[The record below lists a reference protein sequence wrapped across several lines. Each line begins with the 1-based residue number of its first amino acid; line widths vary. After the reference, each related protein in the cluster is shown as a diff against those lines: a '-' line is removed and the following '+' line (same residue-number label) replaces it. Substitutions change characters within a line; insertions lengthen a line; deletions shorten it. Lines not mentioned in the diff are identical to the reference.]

1 MNLSRIIY
9 IMKSTA
15 TKLIVVSVVCLLVGY
30 VIGGFIGIP
39 PTISGNAG
47 GDIAKVSKFR
57 MAKVSS
63 QKSALEEK
71 LLSDTLELR
80 KTAFSLLFLTSRMDE
95 FSDLVALSEKAAGG
109 NETLHPSLTRLSNMK
124 ELSLNAYNAG
134 VEAAEAL
141 GQLAGGAKIGGGVV
155 DQATENLTLAYLMV
169 DRQLSAAKYFIAE
182 VDSYLKGKSVAANAE
197 LAEARDKWVV
207 YCATDAALN
216 ADELEMSQWQDV
228 TLLSAKEDLSSACNM
243 IRNLEQV
250 ALNNRVWDAV
260 IPSSGIQLCAK
271 EVPSANI
278 KFQEAMNLNESLNL
292 SFLSNVNVLANTNLA
307 DLRCIQCGAVAS
319 INDLGSVFNMEAI
332 ANAVSAKDLNLLNT
346 ELSNAFQA
354 SQLNSVNQMSALS
367 NSFMEGALN
376 SLIIIILK
384 ATED

>member
-1 MNLSRIIY
+1 
-9 IMKSTA
+9 MKSTA
-15 TKLIVVSVVCLLVGY
+15 TKFIVASVVCLLVGY

-39 PTISGNAG
+39 SITGGNAG

-57 MAKVSS
+57 MSKVSS
-63 QKSALEEK
+63 QKSAFEEK

-134 VEAAEAL
+134 VEAADVL
-141 GQLAGGAKIGGGVV
+141 GQLAGGAKIDGGVV
-155 DQATENLTLAYLMV
+155 DRATENLTLAYLMV

-216 ADELEMSQWQDV
+216 ADELEMAQWQDV
-228 TLLSAKEDLSSACNM
+228 SLLSAKEDLSSACNM

-250 ALNNRVWDAV
+250 ALNNSVWDTV

-307 DLRCIQCGAVAS
+307 DLRCIQCGAVAG
-319 INDLGSVFNMEAI
+319 INDLGSVFNMETI

-376 SLIIIILK
+376 TFLIIF
-384 ATED
+384 

>member
-95 FSDLVALSEKAAGG
+95 FSDLVELSEKAAGG

-124 ELSLNAYNAG
+124 ELSQNAYNAG
-134 VEAAEAL
+134 VEAAEVL
-141 GQLAGGAKIGGGVV
+141 GQLAGGAKIDGGVV

-216 ADELEMSQWQDV
+216 ADELEMAQWQDV

-250 ALNNRVWDAV
+250 ALNNSVWDAV

-278 KFQEAMNLNESLNL
+278 KFQEAMNLNEVIKLNEAIN
-292 SFLSNVNVLANTNLA
+292 SNFTAAVYANTNLA

-354 SQLNSVNQMSALS
+354 SQLNSVNQMAILS

-376 SLIIIILK
+376 FI
-384 ATED
+384 

>member
-15 TKLIVVSVVCLLVGY
+15 TKFIVVSVVCLLVGY

-39 PTISGNAG
+39 PTIVGNAG

-63 QKSALEEK
+63 QKSAFEEK

-95 FSDLVALSEKAAGG
+95 FFDLVELSEKAAGG

-134 VEAAEAL
+134 VEAADVL
-141 GQLAGGAKIGGGVV
+141 GQLAGGAKIDGGVV

-182 VDSYLKGKSVAANAE
+182 VDSYLKGKSVVANAE

-216 ADELEMSQWQDV
+216 ADELEMAQWQDV

-250 ALNNRVWDAV
+250 ALNNSVWDTV
-260 IPSSGIQLCAK
+260 IPNSGIQLCAK

-292 SFLSNVNVLANTNLA
+292 NVTANVLANTNLA
-307 DLRCIQCGAVAS
+307 DLRCIQCGAVAG
-319 INDLGSVFNMEAI
+319 INDLGSVFNMESI

-354 SQLNSVNQMSALS
+354 SQLNSVNQMSTLS

-376 SLIIIILK
+376 TFLIIF
-384 ATED
+384 

>member
-1 MNLSRIIY
+1 
-9 IMKSTA
+9 MKSTA
-15 TKLIVVSVVCLLVGY
+15 TKFIVASVVCLLVGY

-39 PTISGNAG
+39 SITGGNAG

-57 MAKVSS
+57 MSKVSS
-63 QKSALEEK
+63 QKSAFEEK

-95 FSDLVALSEKAAGG
+95 FSDLVELSEKAAGG
-109 NETLHPSLTRLSNMK
+109 NETLHPSLKRLSNMK
-124 ELSLNAYNAG
+124 ELSHNAYNAG
-134 VEAAEAL
+134 VEAAEVL

-155 DQATENLTLAYLMV
+155 DRATENLTLAYLMV

-182 VDSYLKGKSVAANAE
+182 VDSYLKGNSVAANAE

-216 ADELEMSQWQDV
+216 SDELEMAQWQDV

-250 ALNNRVWDAV
+250 ALNNSVWDTV

-292 SFLSNVNVLANTNLA
+292 NFNANVLANTNLA
-307 DLRCIQCGAVAS
+307 DLRCIQCGAVAG
-319 INDLGSVFNMEAI
+319 INDLGSVFNMESI

-354 SQLNSVNQMSALS
+354 SQLNSVNQIAILS

-376 SLIIIILK
+376 FI
-384 ATED
+384 

>member
-1 MNLSRIIY
+1 
-9 IMKSTA
+9 MKSTA
-15 TKLIVVSVVCLLVGY
+15 TKFIVVSVVCLLVGY

-39 PTISGNAG
+39 PTIVGNAG

-57 MAKVSS
+57 MSKVSS
-63 QKSALEEK
+63 QKSAFEEK

-95 FSDLVALSEKAAGG
+95 FSDLVELSEKAAGG

-124 ELSLNAYNAG
+124 ELSQNAYNAG
-134 VEAAEAL
+134 VEAAEVL

-216 ADELEMSQWQDV
+216 ADELEMAQWQDV
-228 TLLSAKEDLSSACNM
+228 TLLSAKEDLSTACNM

-250 ALNNRVWDAV
+250 ALNNSVWDTV
-260 IPSSGIQLCAK
+260 IPNAGISLWAK

-292 SFLSNVNVLANTNLA
+292 NLNAGVLANTNLA

-319 INDLGSVFNMEAI
+319 INDLGSVFKMESI
-332 ANAVSAKDLNLLNT
+332 ANAVSANDLNLLNT

-354 SQLNSVNQMSALS
+354 SQLNSVNQMAILS

-376 SLIIIILK
+376 FI
-384 ATED
+384 

>member
-15 TKLIVVSVVCLLVGY
+15 TKFIVVSVVCLLVGY

-95 FSDLVALSEKAAGG
+95 FSDLVELSEKAAGG

-124 ELSLNAYNAG
+124 ELSQNAYNAG
-134 VEAAEAL
+134 VEAADVL

-216 ADELEMSQWQDV
+216 ADELEMAQWQDV

-250 ALNNRVWDAV
+250 ALNNSVWDAV

-292 SFLSNVNVLANTNLA
+292 NVTANVLANTNLA
-307 DLRCIQCGAVAS
+307 DLRCIQCGAVAG
-319 INDLGSVFNMEAI
+319 INDLGSVFKMESI
-332 ANAVSAKDLNLLNT
+332 ANAVSAKNLNLLNT

-354 SQLNSVNQMSALS
+354 SQLNSVIQIAILS

-376 SLIIIILK
+376 FI
-384 ATED
+384 

>member
-15 TKLIVVSVVCLLVGY
+15 TKFIVVSVVCLLVGY
-30 VIGGFIGIP
+30 VIGGFIGLP
-39 PTISGNAG
+39 PITGGNAG

-57 MAKVSS
+57 MSKVSS
-63 QKSALEEK
+63 QKSAFEEK

-134 VEAAEAL
+134 VEAADVL

-216 ADELEMSQWQDV
+216 SDELEMAQWQDV

-250 ALNNRVWDAV
+250 ALNNSVWDTV
-260 IPSSGIQLCAK
+260 IPNAGISLWAK

-292 SFLSNVNVLANTNLA
+292 NLNAGVLANTNLA
-307 DLRCIQCGAVAS
+307 DLRCIQCWAVAG
-319 INDLGSVFNMEAI
+319 INDLGSVFNMESI
-332 ANAVSAKDLNLLNT
+332 ANAVSAEDLNLLNT

-367 NSFMEGALN
+367 NSFMNSALN
-376 SLIIIILK
+376 FI
-384 ATED
+384 

>member
-1 MNLSRIIY
+1 
-9 IMKSTA
+9 MKSTA
-15 TKLIVVSVVCLLVGY
+15 TKFIVASVVCLLVGY

-39 PTISGNAG
+39 SITGGNAG

-57 MAKVSS
+57 MSKVSS
-63 QKSALEEK
+63 QKSAFEEK

-134 VEAAEAL
+134 VEAAEIL

-216 ADELEMSQWQDV
+216 ADELEMAQWQDV

-250 ALNNRVWDAV
+250 ALNNSVWDAV

-292 SFLSNVNVLANTNLA
+292 NLNAGVLANTNLA
-307 DLRCIQCGAVAS
+307 DLRCIQCGAVAG
-319 INDLGSVFNMEAI
+319 INDLGSVFKMESI
-332 ANAVSAKDLNLLNT
+332 ANAVSAKNLNLLNT

-354 SQLNSVNQMSALS
+354 SQLNSVNQMAILS

-376 SLIIIILK
+376 FI
-384 ATED
+384 

>member
-1 MNLSRIIY
+1 
-9 IMKSTA
+9 MKSTA
-15 TKLIVVSVVCLLVGY
+15 TKFIVVSVVCLLVGY

-39 PTISGNAG
+39 PITGGNAG

-57 MAKVSS
+57 MSKVSS
-63 QKSALEEK
+63 QKSAFEEK

-95 FSDLVALSEKAAGG
+95 FSDLVELSEKAAGG

-124 ELSLNAYNAG
+124 ELSQNAYNAG
-134 VEAAEAL
+134 VEAAEVL

-216 ADELEMSQWQDV
+216 ADELEMAQWQDV

-307 DLRCIQCGAVAS
+307 DLRCIQCWAVAG
-319 INDLGSVFNMEAI
+319 INDLGSVFKMEAI

>member
-1 MNLSRIIY
+1 MNLSRNVY

-15 TKLIVVSVVCLLVGY
+15 TKLIVVSVVCLFVGY

-95 FSDLVALSEKAAGG
+95 FSDLVELSEKAAGG

-124 ELSLNAYNAG
+124 ELSQNAYNAG

-141 GQLAGGAKIGGGVV
+141 GQLAGGAKIDGGVV

-216 ADELEMSQWQDV
+216 SDELEMAQWQDV

-250 ALNNRVWDAV
+250 ALNNSVWDAV
-260 IPSSGIQLCAK
+260 IPNAGISLWAK

-292 SFLSNVNVLANTNLA
+292 NARVLANTNLA
-307 DLRCIQCGAVAS
+307 DLRCIQCGAVAG
-319 INDLGSVFNMEAI
+319 INDLGSVFNMETI
-332 ANAVSAKDLNLLNT
+332 ANAVSAKNLNLLNT

-354 SQLNSVNQMSALS
+354 SQLNSLNQMAILS

-376 SLIIIILK
+376 FI
-384 ATED
+384 

>member
-1 MNLSRIIY
+1 MNLSRNVY

-15 TKLIVVSVVCLLVGY
+15 IKFIVVSVVCLLVGY

-39 PTISGNAG
+39 PTIVGNAG

-57 MAKVSS
+57 MSKVSS
-63 QKSALEEK
+63 QKSAFEEK

-124 ELSLNAYNAG
+124 ELSQNAYNAG
-134 VEAAEAL
+134 VEAADVL

-216 ADELEMSQWQDV
+216 ADELEMAQWQDV

-250 ALNNRVWDAV
+250 ALNNSVWDAV

-292 SFLSNVNVLANTNLA
+292 NFNANVLANTNLA
-307 DLRCIQCGAVAS
+307 DLRCIQCGAVAG
-319 INDLGSVFNMEAI
+319 INDLGSVFKMESI
-332 ANAVSAKDLNLLNT
+332 ANAVSANDLNLLNT

-367 NSFMEGALN
+367 NSVMEGALN
-376 SLIIIILK
+376 FLFFFF
-384 ATED
+384 

>member
-1 MNLSRIIY
+1 
-9 IMKSTA
+9 MKSTS

-39 PTISGNAG
+39 PTIVGNAG

-63 QKSALEEK
+63 QKSAFEEK

-95 FSDLVALSEKAAGG
+95 FSDLVELSEKAAGG

-216 ADELEMSQWQDV
+216 SDELEMAQWQDV

-250 ALNNRVWDAV
+250 ALNNSVWDAV

-292 SFLSNVNVLANTNLA
+292 NLNAGVLANTNLA

-319 INDLGSVFNMEAI
+319 INDLGSVFKMESI
-332 ANAVSAKDLNLLNT
+332 ANAVSANDLNLLNT

-354 SQLNSVNQMSALS
+354 SQLNSVNQMAILS

-376 SLIIIILK
+376 FI
-384 ATED
+384 

>member
-1 MNLSRIIY
+1 MNLSRNVY

-15 TKLIVVSVVCLLVGY
+15 TKFIVVSVVCLLVGY

-39 PTISGNAG
+39 PTIVGNAG

-57 MAKVSS
+57 MAKVST
-63 QKSALEEK
+63 QKSAFEEK

-134 VEAAEAL
+134 VEAADVL

-182 VDSYLKGKSVAANAE
+182 VDSYLKGKSVAANAA

-216 ADELEMSQWQDV
+216 ADELEMAQWQDV

-250 ALNNRVWDAV
+250 ALNNSVWDAV
-260 IPSSGIQLCAK
+260 IPSAGIQLCAK

-292 SFLSNVNVLANTNLA
+292 NFNANVLANTNLA
-307 DLRCIQCGAVAS
+307 DLRCIQCWAVAG

-354 SQLNSVNQMSALS
+354 SQLNSVNQMLTLS
-367 NSFMEGALN
+367 NSVMEGALN
-376 SLIIIILK
+376 FLFFFF
-384 ATED
+384 

>member
-39 PTISGNAG
+39 PTIVGNAG

-95 FSDLVALSEKAAGG
+95 FSDLVELSEKAAGG

-134 VEAAEAL
+134 VEAAEIL

-216 ADELEMSQWQDV
+216 ADELEMAQWQDV

-250 ALNNRVWDAV
+250 ALNNSVWDTV
-260 IPSSGIQLCAK
+260 IPSAGIQLCAK

>member
-15 TKLIVVSVVCLLVGY
+15 TKFIVVSVVCLLVGY

-39 PTISGNAG
+39 PTIVGNAG

-57 MAKVSS
+57 MSKVSS
-63 QKSALEEK
+63 QKSAFEEK

-216 ADELEMSQWQDV
+216 ADELEMAQWQDV

-250 ALNNRVWDAV
+250 ALNNSVWDAV

-307 DLRCIQCGAVAS
+307 DLRCIQCWAVAG
-319 INDLGSVFNMEAI
+319 INDLGSVFKMEAI

>member
-1 MNLSRIIY
+1 
-9 IMKSTA
+9 MKSTA
-15 TKLIVVSVVCLLVGY
+15 TKFIVVSVVCLLVGY

-39 PTISGNAG
+39 PISGGNAG

-57 MAKVSS
+57 MSKVSS
-63 QKSALEEK
+63 QKSAFEEK

-95 FSDLVALSEKAAGG
+95 FSDLVELSEKAAGG

-124 ELSLNAYNAG
+124 ELSQNAYNAG
-134 VEAAEAL
+134 VEAAEVL

-216 ADELEMSQWQDV
+216 ADELEMAQWQDV

-250 ALNNRVWDAV
+250 ALNNSVWDAV

-307 DLRCIQCGAVAS
+307 DLRCIQCWAVAG
-319 INDLGSVFNMEAI
+319 INDLGSVFKMEAI

>member
-1 MNLSRIIY
+1 
-9 IMKSTA
+9 MKSTA
-15 TKLIVVSVVCLLVGY
+15 TKFIVASVVCLLVGY

-39 PTISGNAG
+39 PITGGNAG

-57 MAKVSS
+57 MSKVSS
-63 QKSALEEK
+63 QKSAFEEK

-95 FSDLVALSEKAAGG
+95 FSDLVELSEKAAGG

-124 ELSLNAYNAG
+124 ELSQNAYNAG
-134 VEAAEAL
+134 VEAADVL

-182 VDSYLKGKSVAANAE
+182 VDSYLKGKSVASNAE

-216 ADELEMSQWQDV
+216 ADELEMAQWQDV

-250 ALNNRVWDAV
+250 ALNNSVWDAV
-260 IPSSGIQLCAK
+260 IPNAGISLWAK

-292 SFLSNVNVLANTNLA
+292 NAGVLANTNLA

-319 INDLGSVFNMEAI
+319 INDLGSVFNMQTI

-354 SQLNSVNQMSALS
+354 SQLNSVNQMSTLS

-376 SLIIIILK
+376 FI
-384 ATED
+384 

>member
-1 MNLSRIIY
+1 
-9 IMKSTA
+9 MKSTA
-15 TKLIVVSVVCLLVGY
+15 TKFIVVSVVCLLVGY

-39 PTISGNAG
+39 SITGGNAG

-57 MAKVSS
+57 MSKVSS
-63 QKSALEEK
+63 QKSAFEEK
-71 LLSDTLELR
+71 LLSDTRELR

-95 FSDLVALSEKAAGG
+95 FSDLVELSEKAAGG

-124 ELSLNAYNAG
+124 ELSQNAYNAG
-134 VEAAEAL
+134 VEAAEVL

-216 ADELEMSQWQDV
+216 ADELEMAQWQDV

-250 ALNNRVWDAV
+250 ALNNSVWDTV
-260 IPSSGIQLCAK
+260 IPNAGISLWAK

-292 SFLSNVNVLANTNLA
+292 NLNAGVLANTNLA

-319 INDLGSVFNMEAI
+319 INDLGSVFNMETI
-332 ANAVSAKDLNLLNT
+332 ANAVSAKNLNLLNT

>member
-124 ELSLNAYNAG
+124 ELSQNAYNAG
-134 VEAAEAL
+134 VEAAEVL

-216 ADELEMSQWQDV
+216 ADELEMAQWQDV

-250 ALNNRVWDAV
+250 ALNNSVWDAV

-292 SFLSNVNVLANTNLA
+292 NLNAGVLANTNLA

-354 SQLNSVNQMSALS
+354 SQLNSVNQMAILS

-376 SLIIIILK
+376 FI
-384 ATED
+384 

>member
-15 TKLIVVSVVCLLVGY
+15 TKLIVVSVVCLFVGY

-95 FSDLVALSEKAAGG
+95 FSDLVELSEKAAGG

-124 ELSLNAYNAG
+124 ELSQNAYNAG
-134 VEAAEAL
+134 VEAADVL

-216 ADELEMSQWQDV
+216 ADELEMAQWQDV

-260 IPSSGIQLCAK
+260 IPNTGISLWAK

-292 SFLSNVNVLANTNLA
+292 NLNAGVLANTNLA

-319 INDLGSVFNMEAI
+319 INDLGSVFNMETI
-332 ANAVSAKDLNLLNT
+332 ANAVSAKNLNLLNT

-354 SQLNSVNQMSALS
+354 SQLNSVNQMAILS

>member
-1 MNLSRIIY
+1 
-9 IMKSTA
+9 MKSTA
-15 TKLIVVSVVCLLVGY
+15 TKFIVVSVVCLLVGY

-57 MAKVSS
+57 MSKVSS
-63 QKSALEEK
+63 QKSAFEEK

-95 FSDLVALSEKAAGG
+95 FSDLVELSEKAAGG

-134 VEAAEAL
+134 VEAAEVL

-216 ADELEMSQWQDV
+216 SDELEMAQWQDV

-250 ALNNRVWDAV
+250 ALNNSVWDAV

-292 SFLSNVNVLANTNLA
+292 NVTANVLANTNLA
-307 DLRCIQCGAVAS
+307 DLRCIQCGAVAG
-319 INDLGSVFNMEAI
+319 INDLGSVFNMESI

>member
-63 QKSALEEK
+63 QKSAFEEK

-95 FSDLVALSEKAAGG
+95 FSDLVELSEKAAGG

-134 VEAAEAL
+134 VEAAEVL

-216 ADELEMSQWQDV
+216 ADELEMAQWQDV

-250 ALNNRVWDAV
+250 ALNNSVWDAV

-292 SFLSNVNVLANTNLA
+292 NVTANVLANTNLA

-319 INDLGSVFNMEAI
+319 INDLGSVFKMESI
-332 ANAVSAKDLNLLNT
+332 ANAVSANDLNLLNT

-354 SQLNSVNQMSALS
+354 SQLNSVNQMAILS
-367 NSFMEGALN
+367 NSVMEGALN
-376 SLIIIILK
+376 FLFFFF
-384 ATED
+384 

>member
-15 TKLIVVSVVCLLVGY
+15 TKFIVVSVVCLLVGY

-109 NETLHPSLTRLSNMK
+109 NETLHPSLKRLSNMK
-124 ELSLNAYNAG
+124 ELSHNAYNAG
-134 VEAAEAL
+134 IEAAEVL

-155 DQATENLTLAYLMV
+155 DRATENLTLAYLMV

-216 ADELEMSQWQDV
+216 ADELEMAQWQDV

-250 ALNNRVWDAV
+250 ALNNSVWDTV
-260 IPSSGIQLCAK
+260 IPNAGISLWAK

-278 KFQEAMNLNESLNL
+278 KFQEAMNHNEAIKLNEGLNRI
-292 SFLSNVNVLANTNLA
+292 FLANVLANTNLA
-307 DLRCIQCGAVAS
+307 DLRCIQCWAVAG

-354 SQLNSVNQMSALS
+354 SQLNSVNQMLTLS
-367 NSFMEGALN
+367 NSVMEGALN
-376 SLIIIILK
+376 FLLFFF
-384 ATED
+384 

>member
-1 MNLSRIIY
+1 
-9 IMKSTA
+9 MKSTA
-15 TKLIVVSVVCLLVGY
+15 TKFIVASVVCLLVGY

-39 PTISGNAG
+39 PTIVGNAG

-57 MAKVSS
+57 MSKVSS
-63 QKSALEEK
+63 QKSAFEEK

-95 FSDLVALSEKAAGG
+95 FSDLVELSEKAAGG

-124 ELSLNAYNAG
+124 ELSQNAYNAG
-134 VEAAEAL
+134 VEAAEVL

-216 ADELEMSQWQDV
+216 ADELEMAQWQDV

-250 ALNNRVWDAV
+250 ALNNSVWDTV
-260 IPSSGIQLCAK
+260 IPNAGISLWAK

-292 SFLSNVNVLANTNLA
+292 NLNAGVLANTNLA

-354 SQLNSVNQMSALS
+354 SQLNSVNQMAILS

>member
-1 MNLSRIIY
+1 
-9 IMKSTA
+9 MKSTA
-15 TKLIVVSVVCLLVGY
+15 TKFIVASVVCLLVGY

-39 PTISGNAG
+39 PITGGNAG

-57 MAKVSS
+57 MSKVSS
-63 QKSALEEK
+63 QKSAFEEK

-95 FSDLVALSEKAAGG
+95 FSDLVELSEKAAGG

-124 ELSLNAYNAG
+124 ELSQNAYNAG
-134 VEAAEAL
+134 VEAAEVL

-216 ADELEMSQWQDV
+216 ADELEMAQWQDV

-250 ALNNRVWDAV
+250 ALNNSVWDAV

-307 DLRCIQCGAVAS
+307 DLRCIQCWAVAG
-319 INDLGSVFNMEAI
+319 INDLGSVFKMEAI

>member
-1 MNLSRIIY
+1 
-9 IMKSTA
+9 MKSTA
-15 TKLIVVSVVCLLVGY
+15 TKFIVASVVCLLVGY

-39 PTISGNAG
+39 SITGGNAG

-57 MAKVSS
+57 MSKVSS
-63 QKSALEEK
+63 QKSAFEEK

-95 FSDLVALSEKAAGG
+95 FSDLVVLSEKAAGG

-124 ELSLNAYNAG
+124 ELSQNAYNAG
-134 VEAAEAL
+134 VEAAEVL

-182 VDSYLKGKSVAANAE
+182 VDSYLKDKSVAANAE

-216 ADELEMSQWQDV
+216 ADELEMAQWQDV

-250 ALNNRVWDAV
+250 ALNNSVWDAV

-292 SFLSNVNVLANTNLA
+292 NVTANVLANTNMA
-307 DLRCIQCGAVAS
+307 DLRCIQCGAVAR

-367 NSFMEGALN
+367 NSFMG
-376 SLIIIILK
+376 IF
-384 ATED
+384 

>member
-15 TKLIVVSVVCLLVGY
+15 TKFIVVSVVCLLVGY

-39 PTISGNAG
+39 SITGGNAG

-57 MAKVSS
+57 MSKVSS
-63 QKSALEEK
+63 QKSAFEEK

-95 FSDLVALSEKAAGG
+95 FSDLVELSEKAAGG

-216 ADELEMSQWQDV
+216 SDELEMAQWQDV
-228 TLLSAKEDLSSACNM
+228 SLLSAKEDLSSACNM

-250 ALNNRVWDAV
+250 ALNNSVWDAV

-278 KFQEAMNLNESLNL
+278 KFQEAMNHNEAIKLNEGLNRI
-292 SFLSNVNVLANTNLA
+292 FLANVLANTNLA
-307 DLRCIQCGAVAS
+307 DLRCIQCGAVAG

-354 SQLNSVNQMSALS
+354 SQLNSVNQIAILS

-376 SLIIIILK
+376 FI
-384 ATED
+384 

>member
-15 TKLIVVSVVCLLVGY
+15 TKFIVVSVVCLLVGY

-39 PTISGNAG
+39 PTIVGNAG

-95 FSDLVALSEKAAGG
+95 FSDLVELSEKAAGG

-124 ELSLNAYNAG
+124 ELSQNAYNAG

-216 ADELEMSQWQDV
+216 SDELEMAQWQDV
-228 TLLSAKEDLSSACNM
+228 TLLSAKEDLSTACNM

-250 ALNNRVWDAV
+250 ALNNSVWDTV
-260 IPSSGIQLCAK
+260 IPNAGISLWAK

-292 SFLSNVNVLANTNLA
+292 NLNAGVLANTNLA

-319 INDLGSVFNMEAI
+319 INDLGSVFNMETI
-332 ANAVSAKDLNLLNT
+332 ANAVSAKNLNLLNT

-376 SLIIIILK
+376 SMIIIILK

>member
-1 MNLSRIIY
+1 
-9 IMKSTA
+9 MKSTA
-15 TKLIVVSVVCLLVGY
+15 TKFIVVSVVCLLVGY

-39 PTISGNAG
+39 SITGGNAG
-47 GDIAKVSKFR
+47 GDIAQVSKFR
-57 MAKVSS
+57 MSKVSS
-63 QKSALEEK
+63 QKSAFEEK

-95 FSDLVALSEKAAGG
+95 FSDLVELSEKAAGG

-124 ELSLNAYNAG
+124 ELSQNAYNAG
-134 VEAAEAL
+134 VEAADVL

-216 ADELEMSQWQDV
+216 ADELEMAQWQDV
-228 TLLSAKEDLSSACNM
+228 TLLSAKEDLSTACNM

-250 ALNNRVWDAV
+250 ALNNSVWDTV
-260 IPSSGIQLCAK
+260 IPNAGISLWAK

-292 SFLSNVNVLANTNLA
+292 NFNANVLANTNLA
-307 DLRCIQCGAVAS
+307 DLRCIQCGAVAG
-319 INDLGSVFNMEAI
+319 INDLGSVFKMESI
-332 ANAVSAKDLNLLNT
+332 ANAVSANDLNLLNT

-354 SQLNSVNQMSALS
+354 SQLNSVNQMLTLS
-367 NSFMEGALN
+367 DSVMEGALN
-376 SLIIIILK
+376 FLFFFF
-384 ATED
+384 